1 MSMKTNQY
9 DIILFCRETLVA
21 MLTCRAFKSS
31 SRGLRL
37 WWACY
42 KVPIFNKNNAG
53 AMEKK
58 TSLTELHL
66 QNYAK
71 HATVLCN
78 LCQTA
83 NDYPPSII
91 MKNSHNLHN
100 L

>member
-1 MSMKTNQY
+1 
-9 DIILFCRETLVA
+9 
-21 MLTCRAFKSS
+21 
-31 SRGLRL
+31 
-37 WWACY
+37 
-42 KVPIFNKNNAG
+42 
-53 AMEKK
+53 MEKK

-91 MKNSHNLHN
+91 MKNSHNLPN